1 MSKGIC
7 RSVPSVVRNALLL
20 MLVFYPV
27 YIQANENPLTIL
39 NTHVSQSKLDRIS
52 EHPQWL
58 ALLHYE
64 KQGLIE
70 RFYSEVDDERFFYS
84 DKGKTDARLELLAT
98 LKEFEKNESGDDS
111 IFCRFPARLYFL
123 QENMPELQLKNKPCE
138 TYDDW
143 FKNVQGEELFLIFPA
158 SYMNSPS
165 SMFGHTLLRLD
176 GKQGHKLLSSAIN
189 FAAFTD
195 PSDDELTFT
204 VKGLTGGYPG
214 YVSLVPYYEKVNE
227 YNHIESRD
235 IWEYKLDL
243 SAQDVQLFTRHIW
256 ELNEIRFDY
265 YFVDENCSYRLLTLL
280 NVINPSWNLTEG
292 FAARTVPTD
301 TIRALQKHNLIA
313 DVVYR
318 PSKTSK
324 IDDQRLQLNVFLREV
339 AREVADNP
347 YEVSKRGR
355 FTSLSVQE
363 QSQVLELAYDY
374 NRYLNLKEKVTD
386 PDLQKRSFKLLSL
399 RSKVDFS
406 EAAFEEVKVPKVR
419 DEQGHATYRSV
430 LSSGLVSDQAYAE
443 LGMRINYHD
452 WLDSLP
458 GYRAGAQIEMGNIRF
473 RATEDDLKLQHF
485 DVISIR
491 SLGPRNLF
499 SQPVS
504 WQVNGGY
511 ERWVS
516 DGQGHSQLRLAGGLA
531 YQFGPGVA
539 YGMGVAQL
547 AHGSRYQG
555 HLRLGVGPEFGYLVQ
570 KEKFNVWG
578 SVEHL
583 QTIDESSDSHHYKL
597 AATYTLSTNRQL
609 RLELQQQAWLG
620 HSENDMR
627 VSYVIYH

>member
-1 MSKGIC
+1 MLKGIC
-7 RSVPSVVRNALLL
+7 RSASSVVCNTLLL
-20 MLVFYPV
+20 LFVFFSV
-27 YIQANENPLTIL
+27 GLQADESPLIIL
-39 NTHVSQSKLDRIS
+39 DVHVPQSRLDQIS
-52 EHPQWL
+52 KHPQWL
-58 ALLHYE
+58 ALLHYQ
-64 KQGLIE
+64 KQGIIE
-70 RFYSEVDDERFFYS
+70 RIYSEVDDERFFYS
-84 DKGKTDARLELLAT
+84 EKGKTDARLELIAN
-98 LKEFEKNESGDDS
+98 LKEFEKNESGDES
-111 IFCRFPARLYFL
+111 IYCRFPARLYFL
-123 QENMPELQLKNKPCE
+123 QENMPELQLKNKSCDI
-138 TYDDW
+138 YDDW
-143 FKNVQGEELFLIFPA
+143 YEDVQGDELFLIFPA

-243 SAQDVQLFTRHIW
+243 SVEDVQLFTRHIW

-280 NVINPSWNLTEG
+280 NVLNPSWNLPQG
-292 FAARTVPTD
+292 FGARTVPTD

-313 DVVYR
+313 DVAYR

-324 IDDQRLQLNVFLREV
+324 IDDQRLQLDVFLRKT
-339 AREVADNP
+339 ARDIADSP
-347 YEVSKRGR
+347 SVVSMEPR
-355 FTSLSVQE
+355 FTSLSAQE

-399 RSKVDFS
+399 RSKVNFS
-406 EAAFEEVKVPKVR
+406 DAAFEKVKVPRVR

-430 LSSGLVSDQAYAE
+430 LSGGLVSDQTYAE

-452 WLDSLP
+452 WLDSLS

-511 ERWVS
+511 ERWIS

-547 AHGSRYQG
+547 AYGDRYQG
-555 HLRLGVGPEFGYLVQ
+555 HLRLGMGPEVGYLIQ

-583 QTIDESSDSHHYKL
+583 QTIDESSDSQNYKL
-597 AATYTLSTNRQL
+597 SATYTLSTNRQL
-609 RLELQQQAWLG
+609 RVEWQQQAWME
-620 HSENDMR
+620 HSENDVR

>member
-430 LSSGLVSDQAYAE
+430 LSGGLVSDQAYAE

-511 ERWVS
+511 ERWAS

-547 AHGSRYQG
+547 AHGDRYQG